1 MPRNL
6 TGRIATG
13 GLIVLVGVLLL
24 LGTTGTIP
32 SDTVW
37 DWVPGIFVLL
47 ALWALLAS
55 GFRNLTGPVMVIAI
69 AGAYLAANLD
79 LIGDDAIGTWWPLFI
94 VLFGVLLLV
103 GRQRRHH
110 GRVDVDEDGE
120 LTAIALFG
128 GADRRVSTD
137 RFVGG
142 EILVAFGGA
151 EIDLR
156 NAGIDRPPATLET
169 VVLFG
174 GAEVFVPEDWD
185 VELDVLPLFGGAS
198 DERSRPAEDAAR
210 PADHGGNGPDLIVTG
225 VALFGGVEV
234 RN

>member
-24 LGTTGTIP
+24 LATTGTVP
-32 SDTVW
+32 SDSIW
-37 DWVPGIFVLL
+37 DFVPAIFVLL
-47 ALWALLAS
+47 GLWALLSS

-69 AGAYLAANLD
+69 AGTYLARNFD
-79 LIGDDAIGTWWPLFI
+79 LIGDDAIGTWWPLFL
-94 VLFGVLLLV
+94 VLFGVLLLIGRERRTHGHVEV
-103 GRQRRHH
+103 GE
-110 GRVDVDEDGE
+110 EDGQ

-128 GADRRVSTD
+128 GAERRVTTD

-142 EILVAFGGA
+142 EVVVAFGGA

-156 NAGIDRPPATLET
+156 DAAIDRPPATLE
-169 VVLFG
+169 VLALFG
-174 GAEVFVPEDWD
+174 GAEIRVPDEWN

-198 DERSRPAEDAAR
+198 DERSRASDDAAASR
-210 PADHGGNGPDLIVTG
+210 SDGTDLIVTG
-225 VALFGGVEV
+225 LALFGGIEV
-234 RN
+234 N